1 MYRIHYKTE
10 LVIGTN
16 ALEELRSFQN
26 QGILMVADPFLE
38 KTGQLEYVK
47 NHLDSSNRVTV
58 FTEVCPDPPIEVIVA
73 GIQSSQ
79 EQTIDIILAIGGGS
93 ALDAAKA
100 IYYFGKKEGGFQE
113 VTLIAIP
120 TTSGTGSEVTDFS
133 VITDADLGRKYPIV
147 DRELLPDLAILDANL
162 VRSLPRQIT
171 ADTGIDV
178 LTHVLEAYVSTQ
190 ATDFSDALVE
200 KTVQLVFEYL
210 PKAYR
215 NGQDMEAREK
225 MHIAS
230 TMAGMAFNT
239 TSLGIVHSLSHASG
253 AVFHIPHGRMN
264 SILLPKVI
272 AYNAGLEGARIGNQ
286 QLEVAKRYQQ
296 LARILGCSAP
306 NPAQGVK
313 QLLDK
318 LRQLQRKLDLPE
330 TLAAYGIDQPSFERE
345 KESIAESALK
355 DPCTVTNPRQP
366 SVSDLATILSTSY
379 RE

>member
-10 LVIGTN
+10 LVVGTN
-16 ALEELRSFQN
+16 ALEELTTFKN
-26 QGILMVADPFLE
+26 QGILVVADPFLE
-38 KTGQLEYVK
+38 KTGLLEEVK
-47 NHLDSSNRVTV
+47 GYLDNSNQVII
-58 FTEVCPDPPIEVIVA
+58 FTDICPDPPIEVIVA
-73 GIQSSQ
+73 GIQSCEGQS
-79 EQTIDIILAIGGGS
+79 IDAILAIGGGS

-100 IYYFGKKEGGFQE
+100 IYYFGKKEGVFQE

-171 ADTGIDV
+171 ADTGMDV

-225 MHIAS
+225 MHVAS

-272 AYNAGLEGARIGNQ
+272 AYNAGLDGARIVNH
-286 QLEVAKRYQQ
+286 QLEVAKRYQH

-318 LRQLQRKLDLPE
+318 IRQLQRKLDLPH
-330 TLAAYGIDQPSFERE
+330 TLSAYGVA
-345 KESIAESALK
+345 KESFSKEKNSIAQAALQ
-355 DPCTVTNPRQP
+355 DPCTLTNPRQP
-366 SVSDLATILSTSY
+366 SILDLTTILDGIY
-379 RE
+379 D